1 MAEQMDRLFAP
12 ELRHQLIPMTDI
24 RHQILDAV
32 GRKYECD
39 LDELVQ
45 VCPRFTWNQLFLEV
59 DRLSRTGELR
69 LFLNASGV
77 YRVRLP

>member
-1 MAEQMDRLFAP
+1 MAEQMDMSLTP
-12 ELRHQLIPMTDI
+12 ELRHQLVPPTDI

-45 VCPRFTWNQLFLEV
+45 VCPRFTWNQLFLEM
-59 DRLSRTGELR
+59 DRLSRTDELR
-69 LFLNASGV
+69 VLLKKSGV
-77 YRVRLP
+77 YRVSLP